1 MGGSHAKNVVDQY
14 LSTMI
19 NVDQSS
25 SQDCSPST
33 SIDQGIWAEAPI
45 SGCPGGSS
53 IEISGNVFNATSTVT
68 VACALKAIQDANA
81 SATIDAKI
89 KQMAEAVTQA
99 LSFNPAKS
107 EAENISR
114 LTAAIGTNIK
124 QAIKQTSNPSSA
136 ISQSIIAKKYCDV
149 KIHDNTFN
157 AASTMIVSSIM
168 DSQSV
173 SKAVADLKTAVDQ
186 SAKAKQESLFAILAI
201 IAVIVIVIFLGGG
214 KKGLAGVPGKPG
226 AKIVALMTKI
236 LVIALIGCG
245 GYFGYKAYKKH
256 KKEKEYKKLLAIGV
270 ALGSMTQEQ
279 SDQALIKWNESW
291 NKDNGFFDVFSN
303 DDTT

>member
-1 MGGSHAKNVVDQY
+1 MGGSHAKNVVDQH

-33 SIDQGIWAEAPI
+33 TIDQGIWAETPI
-45 SGCPGGSS
+45 TGCPEGSS
-53 IEISGNVFNATSTVT
+53 IEISGITFNATSTVS
-68 VACALKAIQDANA
+68 VACALKAIQDSSA

-99 LSFNPAKS
+99 LSLNPAKA

-136 ISQSIIAKKYCDV
+136 ISQSIIEKKHCDT
-149 KIHDNTFN
+149 KIRDNTFN

-214 KKGLAGVPGKPG
+214 KKGLAGTPGKPG
-226 AKIVALMTKI
+226 AKMVALMTKI

-245 GYFGYKAYKKH
+245 GYFGYNYYKKQ
-256 KKEKEYKKLLAIGV
+256 
-270 ALGSMTQEQ
+270 QE
-279 SDQALIKWNESW
+279 E
-291 NKDNGFFDVFSN
+291 NKG
-303 DDTT
+303 DTK